1 MLTLTGKRK
10 KTEWWLMVG
19 LIFPALLY
27 VYLVSTSCD
36 PRYLETD
43 SAASFKK
50 VYDKPLLHG
59 YTAVD
64 IRQTPS
70 DKGYIILGICD
81 GVPYL
86 LKLDKYGNYL
96 WDTCYE
102 TFSLWSIP
110 IPELILVE
118 REGEPDTYYFFCHKT
133 TGDGQPVVL
142 LKISAENNVP
152 GEPREISLS
161 AHLPEDHLV
170 LPMEA
175 RAAPGPVPGFLLL
188 ALDVSTNKVILIK
201 LDHESNAAWDN
212 PPVSGFSHICANS
225 FHVSDGRFHFIGFL
239 PTQIPGKDLYY
250 FHSYLDSQRHEY
262 PSCFG
267 ITVIDPISGSPLVE
281 YPSPLAFLTMDNSGS
296 TASGALL
303 IENIIAFF
311 VNRSLT
317 DLNETI
323 IIIQFELVPSKPVY
337 MKTMNVNEQKAVF
350 FVGSGKNDKIVLYA
364 YDWST
369 GSFAAKEYFGH
380 TNVYESAGLIETGD
394 GGLAILGT
402 TYLAGQLGRICIFK
416 LSKQELE
423 DLMGQL

>member
-1 MLTLTGKRK
+1 
-10 KTEWWLMVG
+10 MVV
-19 LIFPALLY
+19 LILPALLY

-50 VYDKPLLHG
+50 VYDKPRLYG

-70 DKGYIILGICD
+70 DNGYIILGICE

-96 WDTCYE
+96 WDTSYE
-102 TFSLWSIP
+102 MFSSRGWGIP

-118 REGEPDTYYFFCHKT
+118 RKGEPDTYYFFCNKT
-133 TGDGQPVVL
+133 TDDGHSAVL
-142 LKISAENNVP
+142 IEISAGNNVP
-152 GEPREISLS
+152 GKPREISLFP
-161 AHLPEDHLV
+161 HLPGDRLV
-170 LPMEA
+170 LPMAA
-175 RAAPGPVPGFLLL
+175 RAAPPSVPGKLLL
-188 ALDVSTNKVILIK
+188 ALDASTNEVILVK
-201 LDHESNAAWDN
+201 LDHENNAAWAN
-212 PPVSGFSHICANS
+212 PLVSGFSHMCANS
-225 FHVSDGRFHFIGFL
+225 YPVSDRRFHFIGFM
-239 PTQIPGKDLYY
+239 PTQIPGKNLYY
-250 FHSYLDSQRHEY
+250 FHSYSDSQRYEY
-262 PSCFG
+262 PFCFG
-267 ITVIDPISGSPLVE
+267 ITVIEPISGTPLVE
-281 YPSPLAFLTMDNSGS
+281 YPSPMAFLTMDNSDS

-303 IENIIAFF
+303 IENIITFF

-317 DLNETI
+317 DVNENT

-350 FVGSGKNDKIVLYA
+350 FVGSGRNDKIVLYA
-364 YDWST
+364 YDLST
-369 GSFAAKEYFGH
+369 GSLAAKKYFGH

-394 GGLAILGT
+394 GGLAVLGT
-402 TYLAGQLGRICIFK
+402 TYLAGQLDRICLFK